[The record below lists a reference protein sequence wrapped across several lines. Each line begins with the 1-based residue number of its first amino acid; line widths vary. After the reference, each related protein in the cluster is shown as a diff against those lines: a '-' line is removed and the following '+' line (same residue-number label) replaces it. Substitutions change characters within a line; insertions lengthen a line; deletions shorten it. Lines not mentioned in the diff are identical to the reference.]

1 MESMLLP
8 ISTRQMQNINQF
20 NKLYDLEQLFIVEP
34 LDAENN
40 LQTQKYSLKA
50 LFGLESEYES
60 IKTGYRKS

>member
-1 MESMLLP
+1 
-8 ISTRQMQNINQF
+8 MQNINQF